1 MQIIHRDVKPENVLV
16 SSLGVVKLCDFGF
29 ARLISLN
36 GEPCTEYVATRW
48 YRAPE
53 LLVGEM
59 NYGPPVDIW
68 AIGCLFAEMMTGDP
82 LFPGESDI
90 DQLYIIMKMM
100 GKHEML
106 YYCNKVTFRIVVSLT
121 NAESGTSPY
130 ATVVDRTAH
139 SRVRSSSQVQK
150 TRFPQEPGKKFSH
163 KPAEVTYSQF

>member
-100 GKHEML
+100 GKHQTYICAL
-106 YYCNKVTFRIVVSLT
+106 
-121 NAESGTSPY
+121 
-130 ATVVDRTAH
+130 
-139 SRVRSSSQVQK
+139 Q
-150 TRFPQEPGKKFSH
+150 RF
-163 KPAEVTYSQF
+163 